1 MYSSLWRITFLV
13 GFSFIVFLPLS
24 LSHTSCIMLYVTESD
39 EMKQAVASGE
49 AAETARRGLEDK
61 LAMVEAESQRR
72 IADMESQY
80 RQRLEKV

>member
-1 MYSSLWRITFLV
+1 
-13 GFSFIVFLPLS
+13 
-24 LSHTSCIMLYVTESD
+24 MLYVIETD

-49 AAETARRGLEDK
+49 AAETARHALEDK